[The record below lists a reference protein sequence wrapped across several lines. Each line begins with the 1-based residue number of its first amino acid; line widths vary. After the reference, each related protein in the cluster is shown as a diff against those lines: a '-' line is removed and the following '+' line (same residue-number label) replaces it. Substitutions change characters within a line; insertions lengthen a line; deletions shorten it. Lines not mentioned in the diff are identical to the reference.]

1 MKKKIDWKIK
11 FIVSMLCGVILVI
24 GLLFGTTYNYF
35 LGKLED
41 NDERIAYMTF
51 QESEQKL
58 KEMMEKADGYI
69 NRFANNVLPWQFTES
84 WRQNE
89 KEQAVT
95 KRKIIQQFDEIL
107 SSDTDIYAVAI
118 VNGSG
123 RTVVSTAER
132 KSRSGNTRIDD
143 EFRRILMESRE
154 NYPYVLW
161 LSSGE
166 ITVEEDS
173 TLYAAVNRPVLI
185 GIKPLNEEEEQRKDS
200 YLIVTLDER
209 QVQTCYNQA
218 IYNDSQAVLTDQR
231 SNIISATEPDLI
243 GEKYEADSR
252 NQNVSYDLSYNGW
265 TLVNMIP
272 KESYLQEGKEIRN
285 FGLMVGALAVCAVLI
300 ISSVWSRRYTR
311 PIQNLMDRMESVGKE
326 QLDLPLPEKK
336 GWPEL
341 DRLNVQFYQTVQKL
355 KGYIAKLQ
363 DTEQEKARE
372 ELLALQYQMNP
383 HFLYN
388 SLNTIR
394 WMAMMTNN
402 TRVADSLVT
411 LSKIIMPILRDP
423 SFTWKLADELE
434 FLKNY
439 IGMMM
444 MRYGDAFSYEMG
456 CPEMLYEEE
465 FPRFIL
471 QPVIE
476 NCFVHGKSQGEMC
489 RIQGS
494 IRKREGRFFI
504 KIRNSGASMDPEK
517 IKELNE
523 SLEKGKWTT
532 SSVGLSNI
540 RKRLRMLYGDSGL
553 IRVEA
558 GEESGTVV
566 YIEFMPQ
573 RELETEEN
581 VIV

>member
-1 MKKKIDWKIK
+1 MEAAEQRMKKKIDWKIK
-11 FIVSMLCGVILVI
+11 FIVSMLCGVVLVI
-24 GLLFGTTYNYF
+24 GLLFGTTYSYF
-35 LGKLED
+35 LGKLKD
-41 NDERIAYMTF
+41 NDEKIAYMTF
-51 QESEQKL
+51 QESERKL
-58 KEMMEKADGYI
+58 KEMMEKADSYI
-69 NRFANNVLPWQFTES
+69 NQFANNVLSWEFTES
-84 WRQNE
+84 WRQNR

-95 KRKIIQQFDEIL
+95 NRKIIQKFDEIL
-107 SSDTDIYAVAI
+107 TSDTDIYAVAI

-132 KSRSGNTRIDD
+132 KSRSGTTSIDD
-143 EFRRILMESRE
+143 AFYRILIKSRE
-154 NYPYVLW
+154 NYPNILW
-161 LSSGE
+161 LSPEE
-166 ITVEEDS
+166 ISMEEDS
-173 TLYAAVNRPVLI
+173 TLYAAVNRPVLV
-185 GIKPLNEEEEQRKDS
+185 GIKPLNEEEEQSRDS

-209 QVQTCYNQA
+209 YVRTCYDQA

-231 SNIISATEPDLI
+231 GNIISATEPELI
-243 GEKYEADSR
+243 GEKYKADSR
-252 NQNVSYDLSYNGW
+252 DQNVSYDLSYNGW

-272 KESYLQEGKEIRN
+272 KESYLQEAREIRN
-285 FGLMVGALAVCAVLI
+285 FGLIVGVMAVCAVLI
-300 ISSVWSRRYTR
+300 IGSVWSRRYTR

-355 KGYIAKLQ
+355 KGYIAKLR
-363 DTEQEKARE
+363 DTEQEKAKE

-402 TRVADSLVT
+402 VRVADSLVT

-444 MRYGDAFSYEMG
+444 MRYGDAFSYEME
-456 CPEMLYEEE
+456 CSKTLYLEE

-476 NCFVHGKSQGEMC
+476 NCFVHGKGGGEEVC
-489 RIQGS
+489 RIRGS
-494 IRKREGRFFI
+494 IRKKEGRFFI
-504 KIRNSGASMDPEK
+504 EIRNSGACMEPEK
-517 IKELNE
+517 IRELNE

-532 SSVGLSNI
+532 NSVGLSNI
-540 RKRLRMLYGDSGL
+540 RKRLRLLYGDSGL
-553 IRVEA
+553 IRVAA
-558 GEESGTVV
+558 GEESGIVV

-573 RELETEEN
+573 RRA
-581 VIV
+581 